1 MNFWRN
7 DENTAEEQQAVTVE
21 QTEEGFRAIGQSWVV
36 EDVRSGGRQG
46 RDLALVL
53 AAALERGEERGWSV
67 VTVEIP
73 APAISFIVWHKG
85 REA

>member
-1 MNFWRN
+1 VNFWRN

-21 QTEEGFRAIGQSWVV
+21 RTDEGFRAIGQSWVV
-36 EDVRSGGRQG
+36 EDVRSGRAG

-53 AAALERGEERGWSV
+53 AAALERGEKRGWSV